1 MSGCC
6 GNGGGEAQQPTT
18 VPQRSL
24 PYKYLFKYII
34 VGDTAVGKSCLLMQF
49 TDKRFQPQHDLTIGV
64 EFGSRT
70 INIDNNQVKLQVWD
84 TAGQEKFRSITRS
97 YYRGAAGALLVYD
110 ITRRETFEHLTT
122 WLEDCRKFGNNNIVI
137 ILVGNKSDMEN
148 SRQVTRDEGEE
159 FAKKNG
165 LYFMETSAK
174 TAENVDEA
182 FIRTAKEIYS
192 KAEKGEIDFKAATT
206 QTLQ

>member
-1 MSGCC
+1 
-6 GNGGGEAQQPTT
+6 
-18 VPQRSL
+18 
-24 PYKYLFKYII
+24 
-34 VGDTAVGKSCLLMQF
+34 
-49 TDKRFQPQHDLTIGV
+49 
-64 EFGSRT
+64 
-70 INIDNNQVKLQVWD
+70 
-84 TAGQEKFRSITRS
+84 
-97 YYRGAAGALLVYD
+97 LLVYD